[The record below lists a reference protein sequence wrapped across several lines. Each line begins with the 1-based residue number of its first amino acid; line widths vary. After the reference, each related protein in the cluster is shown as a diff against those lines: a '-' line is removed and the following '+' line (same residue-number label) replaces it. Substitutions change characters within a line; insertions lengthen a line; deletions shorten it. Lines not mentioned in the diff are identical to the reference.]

1 MTIPRRVLLSAA
13 AITPGL
19 LATSAARADP
29 AADAHAGANAHN
41 DAHADADADERRDAR
56 REFRGAL
63 ADLETAHD
71 ARIGVSARVVGDSR
85 ALTHRGRERFA
96 LASTGKVL
104 TSALVLREASEER
117 LQQIIRFTAED
128 LEEYS
133 PVTAEHVDEGMRL
146 IDLVD
151 AALTRSDNTAQNLLF
166 RELGGPL
173 AVQRRL
179 RHLGDPVTRIDRT
192 EPELNTAI
200 PGDARDTTTPVQMA
214 ADLELATLGH
224 GHGHGHGHGLGL
236 GLGLGLGRSALGR
249 DRSAQLLAMMRANTT
264 GDAAIRAGV
273 PSSWTVADKT
283 GAGGYGTSNDI
294 AVITRPH
301 AAPLVLAVYT
311 TGRTEDAELPADLI
325 AQVTRH
331 VVDALD

>member
-1 MTIPRRVLLSAA
+1 MTIPRRALLSAA

-29 AADAHAGANAHN
+29 AAG
-41 DAHADADADERRDAR
+41 ADADERRDAR
-56 REFRGAL
+56 RDFRGAL
-63 ADLETAHD
+63 ADLEAAHD

-166 RELGGPL
+166 RELDGPH

-192 EPELNTAI
+192 EPVLNTAI

-224 GHGHGHGHGLGL
+224 GHGHGH

-311 TGRTEDAELPADLI
+311 TGCTEDAELPADLI

>member
-1 MTIPRRVLLSAA
+1 MTFTRRALLSAA
-13 AITPGL
+13 AITPGVL
-19 LATSAARADP
+19 SASAARADP
-29 AADAHAGANAHN
+29 AADAERGGA
-41 DAHADADADERRDAR
+41 RRDFR
-56 REFRGAL
+56 RAL

-71 ARIGVSARVVGDSR
+71 ARIGVSARVVGGSP
-85 ALTHRGRERFA
+85 ALTHRGHERFA
-96 LASTGKVL
+96 LASTGKAL
-104 TSALVLREASEER
+104 TSALVLREATDER

-133 PVTAEHVDEGMRL
+133 PVTSEHVDEGMRL
-146 IDLVD
+146 IELVD

-166 RELGGPL
+166 TELGGPR

-179 RHLGDPVTRIDRT
+179 RRLGDGITRTDRT

-200 PGDARDTTTPVQMA
+200 PGDARDTTTPAQMG
-214 ADLELATLGH
+214 ADLEHATLGH
-224 GHGHGHGHGLGL
+224 G
-236 GLGLGLGRSALGR
+236 LGRNALGR

-273 PSSWTVADKT
+273 PSTWTVADKT
-283 GAGGYGTSNDI
+283 GAGGYGTSNDV

>member
-1 MTIPRRVLLSAA
+1 LEVGGRRGEDHWMTISRRAMLSAA
-13 AITPGL
+13 AITPGV
-19 LATSAARADP
+19 LATSAARADSP
-29 AADAHAGANAHN
+29 STPDSSARTHPGADA
-41 DAHADADADERRDAR
+41 ERRGAR
-56 REFRGAL
+56 QDLRRAL
-63 ADLETAHD
+63 TDLEAAHD
-71 ARIGVSARVVGDSR
+71 ARIGVSARVLGDST
-85 ALTHRGRERFA
+85 ALTHHGHDRFA

-104 TSALVLREASEER
+104 TSALVLREATEER
-117 LQQIIRFTAED
+117 LQQVIRFTAED

-133 PVTAEHVDEGMRL
+133 PVTTEHVDEGMRL
-146 IDLVD
+146 IDLID

-166 RELGGPL
+166 TELDGPH

-179 RHLGDPVTRIDRT
+179 RRLGDDITRIDRT

-200 PGDARDTTTPVQMA
+200 PGDARDTTTPAQMA
-214 ADLELATLGH
+214 ADLERAALGH
-224 GHGHGHGHGLGL
+224 G
-236 GLGLGLGRSALGR
+236 LGR

-283 GAGGYGTSNDI
+283 GAGGYGTSNDV

-325 AQVTRH
+325 ARVTRH